1 MQGFLTCNGA
11 ATIISCRG
19 GNPGTNLRTGTG
31 STDATF
37 AGTAAWTWSASTLPG
52 NTSYSPLL
60 LVKVSHVFTEFFSTI
75 FFFSGDNV
83 TQF

>member
-31 STDATF
+31 STDETF
-37 AGTAAWTWSASTLPG
+37 AGTAAWTWSASTHPG
-52 NTSYSPLL
+52 NTSYSLLL
-60 LVKVSHVFTEFFSTI
+60 LVKVSHVFTEFFSNI
-75 FFFSGDNV
+75 FSS
-83 TQF
+83 QEIK